1 MVSLIQEVSKNRDSS
16 DIRNHD
22 WSFILDESKHVNERY
37 DLYTESMSYLI
48 DKHSVM
54 TRKRIKAKS
63 LPWFTAE
70 VHECFKNRN
79 NAMRRFSRSRLS
91 SDFSEYKFLRNKA
104 RALLCAA
111 KKNYF
116 LQKIYH
122 NSDSASVWK
131 TVHEITGNRKQ
142 KSHITEL
149 VSAENSESL
158 DICDALA
165 TDFIVKPTE
174 NSSGDLSLPPVP
186 ESPDFSWVTPQSIQT
201 A

>member
-1 MVSLIQEVSKNRDSS
+1 MK
-16 DIRNHD
+16 
-22 WSFILDESKHVNERY
+22 
-37 DLYTESMSYLI
+37 
-48 DKHSVM
+48 
-54 TRKRIKAKS
+54 
-63 LPWFTAE
+63 
-70 VHECFKNRN
+70 
-79 NAMRRFSRSRLS
+79 RFSRSHLS

-116 LQKIYH
+116 LQKFSHY
-122 NSDSASVWK
+122 SDSASVWK

-149 VSAENSESL
+149 VSAENGKPL

-174 NSSGDLSLPPVP
+174 DSSGDLSLPPVP
-186 ESPDFSWVTPQSIQT
+186 ESPIFSWVTPQSIQT
-201 A
+201 ALGLEKKGEPDKSGLTHFLIHDPTPFYVNFIFFSVPVYS